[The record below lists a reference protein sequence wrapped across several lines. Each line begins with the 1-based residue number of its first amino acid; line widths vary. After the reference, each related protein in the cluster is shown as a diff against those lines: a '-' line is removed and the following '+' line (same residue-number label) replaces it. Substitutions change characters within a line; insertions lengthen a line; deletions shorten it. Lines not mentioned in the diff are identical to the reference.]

1 MKVIGFL
8 FLTVYLHLSCTS
20 TKMHYYQYSINIQ
33 EIDGKAKKIVST
45 IKNLYISCPEGLFE
59 YDYKLKTLVTIG
71 SNGQMTQKESDDS
84 LSISFIPQNKVI
96 YYQFDLKGNFIFS
109 DSIKKK
115 ATDFIKI
122 SPENKENDPVYN
134 SLIKI
139 READLSDT
147 SFDGINYKIYTVPY
161 NFKDG
166 LDEDPAVQLF
176 FIKKNNLKT
185 PFNIAGR
192 YPMLFGNYCFA
203 GVSYH
208 ILSADRKLVSIIS
221 DIKPVTNEQL
231 KLCKLIQKKM
241 K

>member
-1 MKVIGFL
+1 MKVISFFL
-8 FLTVYLHLSCTS
+8 LTVYLHLSCTP
-20 TKMHYYQYSINIQ
+20 TRKHYYQYSINIQ
-33 EIDGKAKKIVST
+33 EIDGKAKKIIST
-45 IKNLYISCPEGLFE
+45 IKNLYISSPEGLFE

-71 SNGQMTQKESDDS
+71 SNDQITQKESDDS
-84 LSISFIPQNKVI
+84 SSISFIPQNKVI

-122 SPENKENDPVYN
+122 NPENKEHDPVYN

-139 READLSDT
+139 READLLDT
-147 SFDGINYKIYTVPY
+147 SFNGINYKIYTVP
-161 NFKDG
+161 NGKDS
-166 LDEDPAVQLF
+166 LVEEPAVQLF
-176 FIKKNNLKT
+176 FIKNNNLKT

-192 YPMLFGNYCFA
+192 YPTLLGNYCFA
-203 GVSYH
+203 GVLYH
-208 ILSADRKLVSIIS
+208 ILSADRKLISIIS

-231 KLCKLIQKKM
+231 ELCKLIQKKM